1 MMESPQSKDP
11 QKADPLADALERLE
25 RSVANREK
33 ARIASLVDSGLD
45 TREKESENVYKGGG
59 TKVSIEEE
67 VLNEEIVH
75 VSHEPNKKNSSW
87 ARAICLCLTTMWLLR
102 APPIQT

>member
-33 ARIASLVDSGLD
+33 ARIASLVDSGSE
-45 TREKESENVYKGGG
+45 TREKESFNV
-59 TKVSIEEE
+59 TEECE
-67 VLNEEIVH
+67 SSCKQQH
-75 VSHEPNKKNSSW
+75 PNDHTS
-87 ARAICLCLTTMWLLR
+87 CG
-102 APPIQT
+102 